1 MRRILPINAS
11 PIKKYRIANG
21 MTVIQLAKRIKK
33 SRQTVYNYEAG
44 IQMPPPKLLVKIA
57 TILDVEPK
65 DLIS

>member
-1 MRRILPINAS
+1 MRRVLPLNAKS
-11 PIKKYRIANG
+11 IKKYRIANG
-21 MTVIQLAKRIKK
+21 MTVIQLARRIKK

>member
-1 MRRILPINAS
+1 MRKVLPINAKL
-11 PIKKYRIANG
+11 IKKYRIANG

-33 SRQTVYNYEAG
+33 SRQTIYNYEAG

-57 TILDVEPK
+57 SILDVEPK

>member
-1 MRRILPINAS
+1 MRRVLPINAS

-33 SRQTVYNYEAG
+33 SRQTIYNYEAG

-65 DLIS
+65 DLII